1 MTGTEAET
9 AAPEP
14 ELTVEEYAAQLKELE
29 ARFPAPTWEDVQP
42 EWKWIYEAEANNTF
56 DPTGKYCGLNVAIYG
71 QKVVG
76 TDPHWMRLR
85 VRLSRELGVH
95 PERIV
100 IRSLIDVYGYSG

>member
-1 MTGTEAET
+1 MTETEPE
-9 AAPEP
+9 AAPTEP
-14 ELTVEEYAAQLKELE
+14 ELTDEEYAAQLKELE
-29 ARFPAPTWEDVQP
+29 RQFPPPTWEDVQP

-76 TDPHWMRLR
+76 TDRHWMRLR

-100 IRSLIDVYGYSG
+100 IRSLIDVFGYL